1 MSSLSIQPIKGQKYL
16 WRLKKKPDSKKI
28 NAIAA
33 AHSLSLPIAHTLFSR
48 DLITRNQVN
57 SFLFSSLE
65 KDVAD
70 SRLLK
75 DAEVAVERL
84 ELAIKDKEKI
94 LVFGDYD
101 VDGITSTSLMLVAL
115 KPLGASI
122 NYYLPNRAKE
132 GYGLSVAVVEK
143 AAKHNYGLLVTVDNG
158 ITAYEPAK
166 RAQELG
172 LDLIITDHHR
182 PHETLPTACAII
194 DPNQDGCQFPHKTLA
209 GVGVIFKIISLL
221 YEKRGLELPSK
232 VFELLMLGTV
242 ADMVPLQGENRFWVR
257 HGLYKTNQ
265 QKSFALQVLADN
277 NNLRKR
283 MWGSLDIGFMIAPQ
297 INALGRL
304 ADPREAVK
312 FLISSNR
319 DDVLRIGKILKEMN
333 DERKRVERSIFEEID
348 SLIVNGT
355 IDLSSE
361 NIIMAADSRWPS
373 GVIGLVAGRLMQNYG
388 KPAFLFHEQKDG
400 TLRGSCRSIPEFD
413 IFNAIQ
419 KNKDLLLSF
428 GGHSFA
434 AGLKL
439 KRENVEKFKERL
451 EEQIAEALP
460 PEVLQPK
467 IELDAD
473 CSLSDLNQK
482 LMSDLTQLEPFGN
495 SNSQPMFLIKDVT
508 LQRAPQLLK
517 DKHVKCSIFSDGVIK
532 PVIFFNR
539 PDLFPFFNSI
549 GDKSFSIAGHVTKNE
564 WQDHVRIELQGLD
577 VAI

>member
-1 MSSLSIQPIKGQKYL
+1 MNNLHMQGKKYL
-16 WRLKKKPDSKKI
+16 WRLKKKPDIKKI

-48 DLITRNQVN
+48 DLITRDQVN
-57 SFLFSSLE
+57 SFLFTSLE

-75 DAEVAVERL
+75 GAEIAVERL
-84 ELAIKDKEKI
+84 EQAVKDKEKI

-101 VDGITSTSLMLVAL
+101 VDGITSTSLMLASL
-115 KPLGASI
+115 MPLGASI

-158 ITAYEPAK
+158 ITAHEPAK

-182 PHETLPTACAII
+182 PHETLPVACAII
-194 DPNQDGCQFPHKTLA
+194 DPNQDGCEFPHKTLA

-257 HGLYKTNQ
+257 HGLCKTNQ
-265 QKSFALQVLADN
+265 QRSLALQVLADN

-312 FLISSNR
+312 FLISSNKN
-319 DDVLRIGKILKEMN
+319 DVSRIGKILKEMN
-333 DERKRVERSIFEEID
+333 DERKRVERSIYEEID

-413 IFNAIQ
+413 MFNALQ
-419 KNKDLLLSF
+419 ANKDLLLSF

-451 EEQIAEALP
+451 EERIAQALP

-495 SNSQPMFLIKDVT
+495 SNSQPMFLIKDLT
-508 LQRAPQLLK
+508 LLNAPKILK
-517 DKHVKCSIFSDGVIK
+517 DKHVKCSVFSDGVIK

-539 PDLFPFFNSI
+539 PDLFPFFKSI
-549 GDKSFSIAGHVTKNE
+549 GDKTFSIAGHGTKNE
-564 WQDHVRIELQGLD
+564 WQDQVKIELQGLD
-577 VAI
+577 VAA